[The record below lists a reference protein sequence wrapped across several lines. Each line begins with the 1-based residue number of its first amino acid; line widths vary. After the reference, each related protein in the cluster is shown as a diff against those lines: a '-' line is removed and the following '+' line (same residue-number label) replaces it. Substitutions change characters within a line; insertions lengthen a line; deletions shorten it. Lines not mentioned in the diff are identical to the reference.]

1 MRRRILPLHW
11 RFTIGFI
18 VIFSISTGC
27 LYMYISHVLKEQTNA
42 TIRGDMKKLQ
52 SFAYDHIQQDA
63 LVRQGSR
70 ENEQE
75 RITRLLYG
83 ISRSTGHPAAYYDK
97 EGRFAGETRFTK
109 GGSVILDPLQ
119 SASGNF
125 SLEADI
131 ALSAQNK
138 SVVTRVR
145 DGDEYLIMLTIP
157 FYSGERYEGSFR
169 LASDYSSRYMHNR
182 AILKSLA
189 GFAALLFVVVT
200 MFTYILSRRM
210 TRPLI
215 ALSHAMRGLGEGN
228 QENAVLPAGRSDEAG
243 LLAASFKQMKR
254 QIEEQMEHLEAER
267 NRVVALEQSKRRFY
281 QHITHELKTPLTSI
295 SGYAQ
300 IIGKPNFDDPVF
312 LERAAVKIKTES
324 DRLHSMV
331 AQVLELARREDEGQR
346 QAASAPVDLHEQL
359 QACCDDLEM
368 KAARYKMLL
377 RCDSQLLTVSGQ
389 SEELRKVWVNLLD
402 NAIKY
407 GVAGTDIQI
416 KAFRSAEFAVVQ
428 VMNERD
434 TDKDADELLVFE
446 PFYRAHGTDRS
457 DTGSIGLGLAICRAI
472 VESHGGT
479 IVYRQEGRH
488 VIVQA
493 ELPLWT

>member
-1 MRRRILPLHW
+1 M
-11 RFTIGFI
+11 GFI

-27 LYMYISHVLKEQTNA
+27 LYMYISHVLNEQTNV
-42 TIRGDMKKLQ
+42 TIRADMKKLQ
-52 SFAYDHIQQDA
+52 SFVYDHIQQDT
-63 LVRQGSR
+63 LVHQGSK

-75 RITRLLYG
+75 LISRLLYG

-97 EGRFAGETRFTK
+97 AGRFAGETRFTK
-109 GGSVILDPLQ
+109 GGSAILDPWQ
-119 SASGNF
+119 SASGKF

-157 FYSGERYEGSFR
+157 FYPDERYEGSFR
-169 LASDYSSRYMHNR
+169 LTSDYSSRYMHNR

-189 GFAALLFVVVT
+189 GFAAFLFVVVT
-200 MFTYILSRRM
+200 VFTYILSRRM

-228 QENAVLPAGRSDEAG
+228 QENAVLPANRSDEAG

-267 NRVVALEQSKRRFY
+267 NRVVVLEQSKRRFY

-312 LERAAVKIKTES
+312 LERAAIKIKTES

-331 AQVLELARREDEGQR
+331 AQVLELAHKEDEGER
-346 QAASAPVDLHEQL
+346 QANVPVDLHEQL

-377 RCDSQLLTVSGQ
+377 QCDSQLLTVGGQ

-407 GVAGTDIQI
+407 GVVGTGIQI

-428 VMNERD
+428 VVNERVID
-434 TDKDADELLVFE
+434 RDADELLVFE
-446 PFYRAHGTDRS
+446 PFYRAHGADMS
-457 DTGSIGLGLAICRAI
+457 DSGSIGLGLAICRAI

-479 IVYRQEGRH
+479 IVYRQEGGH

>member
-1 MRRRILPLHW
+1 
-11 RFTIGFI
+11 
-18 VIFSISTGC
+18 
-27 LYMYISHVLKEQTNA
+27 MYISYVLNEQTNA

-52 SFAYDHIQQDA
+52 SFAYDHIKQDA

-75 RITRLLYG
+75 QISRLLYG
-83 ISRSTGHPAAYYDK
+83 ISLSTGHPAAYYDK
-97 EGRFAGETRFTK
+97 EGRFAEETRFTK
-109 GGSVILDPLQ
+109 GGSVFLYPLQ
-119 SASGNF
+119 SASGTF

-131 ALSAQNK
+131 AMSAQHK
-138 SVVTRVR
+138 SVVTMVR
-145 DGDEYLIMLTIP
+145 DGNEYLIMLTIP
-157 FYSGERYEGSFR
+157 FYSGEHYEGSFR
-169 LASDYSSRYMHNR
+169 LTSDYSSRYMHNR

-189 GFAALLFVVVT
+189 GFAAILFVIVT
-200 MFTYILSRRM
+200 VFTYILSRRM
-210 TRPLI
+210 TRSLI
-215 ALSHAMRGLGEGN
+215 TLSHAMQGLGEGN
-228 QENAVLPAGRSDEAG
+228 QENAALPTNRSDEAG
-243 LLAASFKQMKR
+243 LLAVSFKQMKQ
-254 QIEEQMEHLEAER
+254 QIVEQMEHLETER

-281 QHITHELKTPLTSI
+281 QHMTHELKTPLTSI

-312 LERAAVKIKTES
+312 LERAAAKIKTES

-331 AQVLELARREDEGQR
+331 AQVLELARREDEGDL
-346 QAASAPVDLHEQL
+346 QANVPVDLHEQL

-368 KAARYKMLL
+368 KAARYKMVLQ
-377 RCDSQLLTVSGQ
+377 CDSQLLTVSGQ

-416 KAFRSAEFAVVQ
+416 KAFSNAGFAVVQ

-434 TDKDADELLVFE
+434 IEMDADELLVFE
-446 PFYRAHGTDRS
+446 PFYRAHGNGVNQS
-457 DTGSIGLGLAICRAI
+457 DSGSIGLGLAICRAI
-472 VESHGGT
+472 VEKHGGT
-479 IVYRQEGRH
+479 IVYRQEGEH
-488 VIVQA
+488 VIVQV

>member
-1 MRRRILPLHW
+1 MRRRILPIHW

-27 LYMYISHVLKEQTNA
+27 LYMYLSHVLNEQTNV
-42 TIRGDMKKLQ
+42 TIRVDMKKLQ
-52 SFAYDHIQQDA
+52 SFVYDHIQQDT
-63 LVRQGSR
+63 LVHQGSK

-75 RITRLLYG
+75 LISRLLYG
-83 ISRSTGHPAAYYDK
+83 ISRSTSHPAAYYDIA
-97 EGRFAGETRFTK
+97 GRFAGETRFTK
-109 GGSVILDPLQ
+109 GGSAILDPLQ
-119 SASGNF
+119 SASGKF

-145 DGDEYLIMLTIP
+145 NGDEYLIMLTIP
-157 FYSGERYEGSFR
+157 FYPDDRYEGSFR
-169 LASDYSSRYMHNR
+169 LTIDYSSRYMHNN

-189 GFAALLFVVVT
+189 GFAAVLFVVVT
-200 MFTYILSRRM
+200 VFTYILSRRM

-228 QENAVLPAGRSDEAG
+228 QENAVLPENRSDEAG

-254 QIEEQMEHLEAER
+254 QIEEQMEHLDAER
-267 NRVVALEQSKRRFY
+267 NRVVVLEQSKRRFY

-300 IIGKPNFDDPVF
+300 IIGKPNFDDPAF
-312 LERAAVKIKTES
+312 LERAAVKIKIES

-331 AQVLELARREDEGQR
+331 AQVLELAHKEDEGEG
-346 QAASAPVDLHEQL
+346 QANVPVDLHEQL
-359 QACCDDLEM
+359 LACCDDLEM

-377 RCDSQLLTVSGQ
+377 QCHSQRLTVSGQ

-407 GVAGTDIQI
+407 GVVGTGIQI

-428 VMNERD
+428 VVNERD
-434 TDKDADELLVFE
+434 IDRDVDELLVFE
-446 PFYRAHGTDRS
+446 PFYRAHGAAMS
-457 DTGSIGLGLAICRAI
+457 DSGSIGLGLAICRAI

-479 IVYRQEGRH
+479 IVYRQEGGNI
-488 VIVQA
+488 IVQTK
-493 ELPLWT
+493 LPLWT